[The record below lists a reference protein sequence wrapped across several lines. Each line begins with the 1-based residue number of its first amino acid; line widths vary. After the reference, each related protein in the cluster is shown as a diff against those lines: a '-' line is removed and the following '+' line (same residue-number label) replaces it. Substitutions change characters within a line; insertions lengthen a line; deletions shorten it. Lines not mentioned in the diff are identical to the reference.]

1 MYKSNKNNGL
11 VNFMDTK
18 AHKVL
23 YIVKDA
29 FGNTSR
35 LTFWVKSHL
44 PAPRGIRENR
54 TQKGTLLACG
64 KSNHFSTEDI
74 IFDLPADALYE
85 DLDFIYITSAAV
97 HGSYSSIHHLQNETV
112 PLHSAC
118 SLSIKADSIPKVL
131 ISKALIVK
139 VDGNGHFSGKSSKLE
154 NNFIKAQV
162 REFGNY
168 TIAVDTI
175 SPVIR
180 PVNVGQNKNVGKQQ
194 NLSFKISDNLSGI
207 QSYRGTL
214 NGKWILMDFDAKSNL
229 LVYTFDDQIKP
240 GKNSFRLVV
249 RDAVGN
255 ETVYQAT
262 LTR

>member
-1 MYKSNKNNGL
+1 ML
-11 VNFMDTK
+11 FMKTWILFL
-18 AHKVL
+18 H
-23 YIVKDA
+23 
-29 FGNTSR
+29 
-35 LTFWVKSHL
+35 
-44 PAPRGIRENR
+44 
-54 TQKGTLLACG
+54 
-64 KSNHFSTEDI
+64 
-74 IFDLPADALYE
+74 
-85 DLDFIYITSAAV
+85 TSAAV
-97 HGSYSSIHHLQNETV
+97 HGSYSPVYHLQNETV

-118 SLSIKADSIPKVL
+118 NLSIKADGIPKAL

-139 VDGNGHFSGKSSKLE
+139 VDENGHLSGKSSKLE
-154 NNFIKAQV
+154 NNFIKTQV

-194 NLSFKISDNLSGI
+194 TLSFKISDNLSGI

-214 NGKWILMDFDAKSNL
+214 NGKWILMDFDAKYNL
-229 LVYTFDDQIKP
+229 LVYTFDDRIKP

>member
-1 MYKSNKNNGL
+1 M
-11 VNFMDTK
+11 
-18 AHKVL
+18 
-23 YIVKDA
+23 
-29 FGNTSR
+29 
-35 LTFWVKSHL
+35 
-44 PAPRGIRENR
+44 
-54 TQKGTLLACG
+54 QKGTLLACG
-64 KSNHFSTEDI
+64 KSNHFSDEGI

-85 DLDFIYITSAAV
+85 DLDFLYATSAPV
-97 HGSYSSIHHLQNETV
+97 HGSYSSVHSLQNETV

-118 SLSIKADSIPKVL
+118 SLSIKADGISKAL

-139 VDGNGHFSGKSSKLE
+139 VDEKGHFIGKSSKLE
-154 NNFIKAQV
+154 NDFIRTQV

-168 TIAVDTI
+168 TVAVDTI
-175 SPVIR
+175 PPVIR
-180 PVNVGQNKNVGKQQ
+180 PVNVVQNKNVGKQQ

-229 LVYTFDDQIKP
+229 LVYTIDERIKQ